1 MSKTRLSLWAGG
13 AALLAAWLSSAAGTT
28 PGGLPS
34 PPLGGASAP
43 LPSQA
48 SPAPPTGPAA
58 VERIDLD
65 REVAR
70 MAAWLERAPR
80 PRPVVRNPFTLAPRR
95 RADIPGGSG
104 TVVPDGWAR
113 GPAAAAPAVP
123 LRVSLAGIA
132 TEAAPSGPL
141 RTAILSVDGQVLL
154 AQVGDEVPGPYQV
167 QRVDDDAVELFDPA
181 RRASFRLT
189 LR

>member
-28 PGGLPS
+28 PGGLLS
-34 PPLGGASAP
+34 PPPGGAPAP

-48 SPAPPTGPAA
+48 SLAPPTGAAA

-95 RADIPGGSG
+95 RADAPAGSG
-104 TVVPDGWAR
+104 TVVPEGWAR
-113 GPAAAAPAVP
+113 GPSAAARAVP

-132 TEAAPSGPL
+132 TDDTPSGPR
-141 RTAILSVDGQVLL
+141 RTAVLSVDGEVML
-154 AQVGDEVPGPYQV
+154 AEVGDEVPGPYQV
-167 QRVDDDAVELFDPA
+167 QRIDDDAVELFDPG
-181 RRASFRLT
+181 RQASFRLA
-189 LR
+189 LP